1 MELFLIT
8 YYFKPMKK
16 LPFFILILLSI
27 YSCISVNA
35 QISGTITDKT
45 TREPLVGANVYIPD
59 LKIGTVSDL
68 EGKFSLKNLPKTS
81 ILLQINMVGYR
92 TIVYIADLTS
102 PINKNFEMEYVA
114 TEINEVVITG
124 LSAATEQKR
133 TPVPISVISRT
144 ELLQN
149 SGANIIDAIASQPGM
164 NQISTGTAISK
175 PVIRGLGYNRV
186 ITVHNGIRQ
195 EGQQWGDE
203 HGIEIDEYTVSKIEI
218 LKGPASLAYGSD
230 ALAGVVNML
239 PAPFVPEGKIAGSIV
254 ANYQTN
260 AGLFG
265 YSLNLGGNQKGFVWE
280 MRYSNKLA
288 HSYKNKYDG
297 YVYNSAFRENAISA
311 LAGLNKHWGY
321 SHLELSVYN
330 IKPGIVEGERDS
342 LTGRFIKL
350 TNTGEEQIATNADGR
365 KYSPGLPFQKIH
377 HYKAVWDNTL
387 FVGSGNLK
395 ATLGF
400 QQNQRQEYGEDMNE
414 YGLYFLLNTIS
425 YDFVYNLP
433 SFSNFTIST
442 GVNGMK
448 QTSENKGNE
457 YLVPAYDLFDIGVFG
472 IVKKSLGSI
481 DISGGIRYD
490 TRKQTGEDLFLEEN
504 GTQVDYSGIQRFK
517 AFSATFSNLS
527 GSLGATWQISKSVYT
542 KFNVSRGFRAPN
554 IAELGSNGI
563 HEGTLRYEKGD
574 PDLKP
579 ETSLQFDYTLGLNTE
594 HISAELS
601 LFHNSI
607 DDFIFLRK
615 LNNVQGADSIIEES
629 TVFKFISGNASLYG
643 GEFRFDIHPHPYD
656 WLHFEN
662 MFSFVQ
668 AEQKNQPD
676 SSRYLPFTPVP
687 RLQSTIKANITKVNR
702 WFANVYF
709 KFTVDHSF
717 DQNNIYS
724 AYHTETKTPHYT
736 LLHIGMGAD
745 INVSGKT
752 FCSLYMSINNLADIA
767 YQNHLSRLK
776 YAPVNY
782 ASGRSGVYNMG
793 RNVSFKLVVPIGI
806 R

>member
-1 MELFLIT
+1 
-8 YYFKPMKK
+8 MKK
-16 LPFFILILLSI
+16 LPLYFFILFVLSI
-27 YSCISVNA
+27 YNCISANA
-35 QISGTITDKT
+35 QITGTITDKNT
-45 TREPLVGANVYIPD
+45 KEPLVGATIYVPD
-59 LKIGTVSDL
+59 LKVGTVSNL
-68 EGKFSLKNLPKTS
+68 EGKYSLNNLPRTS
-81 ILLQINMVGYR
+81 VLLQINMIGYR
-92 TIVYIADLTS
+92 TIIYVADLST
-102 PINKNFEMEYVA
+102 PLTKDFQLEYVA

-124 LSAATEQKR
+124 SSAAMEQKR
-133 TPVPISVISRT
+133 TPVPISVVSKT

-149 SGANIIDAIASQPGM
+149 SSTNIIDVIALQPGI

-186 ITVHNGIRQ
+186 ITMHNGVRQ

-203 HGIEIDEYTVSKIEI
+203 HGIEIDEYTVGKVEI

-239 PAPFVPEGKIAGSIV
+239 PAPLVTEGKIAGSLV

-260 AGLFG
+260 AGLLG
-265 YSLNLGGNQKGFVWE
+265 YSLNLGGNQKGFVWD
-280 MRYSNKLA
+280 MRYSNKLS
-288 HSYKNKYDG
+288 HSYQNKYDG
-297 YVYNSAFRENAISA
+297 YVYNSGFRENAVSA
-311 LAGLNKHWGY
+311 LAGLNKRWGY
-321 SHLELSVYN
+321 SHLELSAYS
-330 IKPGIVEGERDS
+330 IQPGIIEGERDS

-350 TNTGEEQIATNADGR
+350 TGTGEELIATNADGR
-365 KYSPGLPFQKIH
+365 SYTPGLPFQKIH

-387 FVGSGNLK
+387 FVGSCNIK

-400 QQNQRQEYGEDMNE
+400 QQNQRQEYGENADE
-414 YGLYFLLNTIS
+414 YGLYFLLNTLN

-433 SFSNFTIST
+433 SFSNFAVSA

-448 QTSENKGNE
+448 QTSENKGSE

-472 IVKKSLGSI
+472 IVKKSLGTV

-490 TRKQTGEDLFLEEN
+490 SRKQTGEDLFLDEN
-504 GTQVDYSGIQRFK
+504 GTRVDYSGPTISQRFR
-517 AFSATFSNLS
+517 AFSTTFSS
-527 GSLGATWQISKSVYT
+527 FSWSFGATWQISKTVYT

-554 IAELGSNGI
+554 ISELGSNGV
-563 HEGTLRYEKGD
+563 HEGTLRYETGD
-574 PDLKP
+574 PALKP

-615 LNNVQGADSIIEES
+615 LNNVQGVDSVIDGN
-629 TVFKFISGNASLYG
+629 TVFKFISGNARLYG

-662 MFSFVQ
+662 MFSLVQ
-668 AEQKNQPD
+668 AEQKSQPD
-676 SSRYLPFTPVP
+676 SSRYLPFTPAA
-687 RLQSTIKANITKVNR
+687 RLLSTIKTDIPKLTR
-702 WFANVYF
+702 WLSNVYL

-717 DQNNIYS
+717 AQNNVYS
-724 AYHTETKTPHYT
+724 AYDTETATPQYT
-736 LLHIGMGAD
+736 LLNAGVGTD
-745 INVSGKT
+745 IKVSGKT
-752 FCSLYMSINNLADIA
+752 FCSLYISINNLADVA
-767 YQNHLSRLK
+767 YQSHLSRLK
-776 YAPVNY
+776 YAPMNY
-782 ASGRSGVYNMG
+782 ATGRSGIYNMG